1 MRYCT
6 SKYSIY
12 IFLFSIAYLLQR
24 LVFISLLHMPRI
36 IFAGKIYL
44 HEILFLITSF
54 IFVKK
59 SFMIERLD

>member
-1 MRYCT
+1 MRYCI

-12 IFLFSIAYLLQR
+12 ILLFFVAYLLQR

-44 HEILFLITSF
+44 HEVLFLITSF
-54 IFVKK
+54 ILVKK
-59 SFMIERLD
+59 SFKIERLD

>member
-1 MRYCT
+1 MRYCI

-12 IFLFSIAYLLQR
+12 ILLFFVAYLLQR

-44 HEILFLITSF
+44 HEVLFLITSF

-59 SFMIERLD
+59 SFKIERLD

>member
-1 MRYCT
+1 MRYCI

-12 IFLFSIAYLLQR
+12 ILLFSIVYLLQR

-54 IFVKK
+54 IFVRK
-59 SFMIERLD
+59 SFTIERLE

>member
-1 MRYCT
+1 MRYCI

-12 IFLFSIAYLLQR
+12 ILLFFVAYLLQR

-44 HEILFLITSF
+44 HEVLFLITSF

-59 SFMIERLD
+59 SLKIERLD

>member
-1 MRYCT
+1 MRYCI

-12 IFLFSIAYLLQR
+12 ILLFSIAYLLQR
-24 LVFISLLHMPRI
+24 LDFISLLHMPI
-36 IFAGKIYL
+36 NIFVGKIYL

-59 SFMIERLD
+59 SFTIERLD

>member
-1 MRYCT
+1 MRYCI

-12 IFLFSIAYLLQR
+12 ILLFSIVYLLQR

-36 IFAGKIYL
+36 IFAVKIYL

-54 IFVKK
+54 IFVRK
-59 SFMIERLD
+59 SFTIERLE

>member
-1 MRYCT
+1 MRYCI

-12 IFLFSIAYLLQR
+12 ILLFFVAYLLQR

-44 HEILFLITSF
+44 HEVLFLITSF
-54 IFVKK
+54 IFLK
-59 SFMIERLD
+59 

>member
-1 MRYCT
+1 MRYRI

-12 IFLFSIAYLLQR
+12 ILLFSIAYLLQR
-24 LVFISLLHMPRI
+24 LVFISLLHVTKIM
-36 IFAGKIYL
+36 FAGKIYL

-59 SFMIERLD
+59 SFIIQRLD

>member
-1 MRYCT
+1 MRYCI

-12 IFLFSIAYLLQR
+12 ILLFSIVYLLQR
-24 LVFISLLHMPRI
+24 LVFISLLHMPRL

-54 IFVKK
+54 IFVRK
-59 SFMIERLD
+59 SFTIERLE

>member
-1 MRYCT
+1 MRYCI

-12 IFLFSIAYLLQR
+12 ILLFSIVYLLQR

-44 HEILFLITSF
+44 HEILFLIISF
-54 IFVKK
+54 IFVRK
-59 SFMIERLD
+59 SFTIERLE